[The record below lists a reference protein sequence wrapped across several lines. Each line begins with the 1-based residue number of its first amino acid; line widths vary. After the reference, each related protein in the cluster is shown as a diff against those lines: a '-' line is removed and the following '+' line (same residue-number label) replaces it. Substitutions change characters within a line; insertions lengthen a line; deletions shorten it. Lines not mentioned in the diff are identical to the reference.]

1 MRGRARIGVRGEK
14 GSLPVCEGGV
24 DAGAPFVAPRRV
36 LYIERDHFT
45 AALTRA
51 TLEDAGFDVDWFPAV
66 RAAVGPATCARYDV
80 YLLPADGP
88 TDDEAAS
95 LSSLAALAGDAGL
108 VLVGAEQRV
117 SAAIQEYWLLPTPCP
132 PALLATAVQ
141 SAARGKR
148 QAA

>member
-1 MRGRARIGVRGEK
+1 MRGRARIGVRGEQ
-14 GSLPVCEGGV
+14 GSLPVREGGV
-24 DAGAPFVAPRRV
+24 DAGAPFVEPRRV

-51 TLEDAGFDVDWFPAV
+51 TLEDAGFDVDWFPAA

-80 YLLPADGP
+80 YLLRADGS

-95 LSSLAALAGDAGL
+95 LASVALLAGGSGL
-108 VLVGAEQRV
+108 VLVGGERNV
-117 SAAIQEYWLLPTPCP
+117 GAAIEEYWLLPSPCSP
-132 PALLATAVQ
+132 RALATAVQ
-141 SAARGKR
+141 RAAHGRR